1 MVAFWGENASR
12 IFTIAVKINE
22 LCKGFSAARQVQF
35 VNGIL
40 MNMYPKHR
48 ATKWGYSFG
57 IQERITHI
65 SSTFCWR
72 NLDFLPE
79 FRILQK
85 CTAFHWTF
93 IMRWHENANW
103 YVPFRFYAFQSY
115 KFQAILAES
124 VAPLPCLTN
133 FMTLSGTN
141 KVGRRFQIYSDIS
154 SFSTSVGQLH

>member
-1 MVAFWGENASR
+1 MNYSSLWLVVAFLRGKRKSHFYDCCKNQRTVQRFFSR
-12 IFTIAVKINE
+12 PAGSICKWYTNE
-22 LCKGFSAARQVQF
+22 HVS
-35 VNGIL
+35 
-40 MNMYPKHR
+40 MHR

-85 CTAFHWTF
+85 CTAFIWTF

-115 KFQAILAES
+115 KFQAIWQKALLLYHAWPILWHFLVPTKS
-124 VAPLPCLTN
+124 AGDSK
-133 FMTLSGTN
+133 FI
-141 KVGRRFQIYSDIS
+141 RIHF
-154 SFSTSVGQLH
+154 